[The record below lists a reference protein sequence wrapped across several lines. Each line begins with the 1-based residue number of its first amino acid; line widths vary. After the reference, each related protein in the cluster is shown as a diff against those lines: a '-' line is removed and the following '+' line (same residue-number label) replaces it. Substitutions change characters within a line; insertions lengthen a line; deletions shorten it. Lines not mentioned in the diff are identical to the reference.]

1 VVGGLS
7 KKRKDGLCAV
17 HCDNFFHKALIYG
30 AKIVWF
36 LKIIFPKCLISSINT
51 QDNNPSRI
59 DDGCGCKQSACA
71 ETYGDGGNE
80 QCKRCF
86 ARVRV

>member
-36 LKIIFPKCLISSINT
+36 LKIIFQNVSTCQGRPNL
-51 QDNNPSRI
+51 NPTKKLVHDMTELQRSKNI
-59 DDGCGCKQSACA
+59 VHK
-71 ETYGDGGNE
+71 T
-80 QCKRCF
+80 
-86 ARVRV
+86 